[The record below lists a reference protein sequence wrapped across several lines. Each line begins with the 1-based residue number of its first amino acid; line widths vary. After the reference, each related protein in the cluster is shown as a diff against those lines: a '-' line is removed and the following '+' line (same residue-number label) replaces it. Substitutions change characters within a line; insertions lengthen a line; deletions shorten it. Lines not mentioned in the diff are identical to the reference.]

1 MALKVKC
8 PQKFYLDQ
16 MHRRLCL
23 NIGLFAFGCLAVSAP
38 LGAQIDLADVRLP
51 LPVLFLHGMSGDA
64 SSWGEMAA
72 LLSEDAGLIEGPSL
86 NYCLNGDESIGSSTL
101 DEVLPFTALPDGH
114 ADFFRINFE
123 CNASGQCW
131 SNTSANSDGIY
142 SGQAAAAKQGLAVA
156 DAVAEILDATG
167 APEIVLVGHSMG
179 GLAAREYLQNPE
191 YWPLDASGQ
200 PHHRVAKLVTSG
212 TPHNGSN
219 FTVGWLEDLGD
230 LFGFDIEQRSDAVRD
245 LRTSYFY
252 SGEPG
257 VFLFGGQ
264 EDDSA
269 MWDFLFQDFWN
280 VDINCNGQEGD
291 AIVGLNQKPLADDLE
306 FAFITS
312 YSDGVVSTFS
322 SDAMATAYNPS
333 HRERFFVNGVFHTS
347 LNNELGLTLQGMD
360 EPDVEATA
368 YPLTPGQT
376 TMGFTSEQGTDAPYP
391 LLDVDVYEVLVPEA
405 SNATLDTLWF
415 GGNLVAEWRASDGTV
430 LGDALAP
437 NGVELPAGLAYLAL
451 TTTPTG
457 AVTNH
462 LFSYNLS
469 PSPISCPED
478 IDENGTIGTG
488 DVLQALAQ
496 FGCDLNDAPTGC
508 SADVDSDGIVSVA
521 DILAV
526 LSLFGLY
533 C

>member
-1 MALKVKC
+1 MFCRFCLSEKPALV
-8 PQKFYLDQ
+8 
-16 MHRRLCL
+16 
-23 NIGLFAFGCLAVSAP
+23 GALALALLAPASGVRAQVNVS
-38 LGAQIDLADVRLP
+38 DVRLP

-64 SSWGEMAA
+64 SSWAEMAA
-72 LLSEDAGLIEGPSL
+72 LLSEDAGLTEGPNL
-86 NYCLNGDESIGSSTL
+86 NYCLNGDGSSGSSTL
-101 DEVLPFTALPDGH
+101 DEILPFTALSNGH

-191 YWPLDASGQ
+191 YWPVGEDGQ

-291 AIVGLNQKPLADDLE
+291 AIVGLNQKPLPDDLE

-322 SDAMATAYNPS
+322 SDALATAYDPS

-360 EPDVEATA
+360 EPDGVATA
-368 YPLTPGQT
+368 YPLNAGQT
-376 TMGFTSEQGTDAPYP
+376 TMGFTSGQGIDAPFP
-391 LLDVDVYEVLVPEA
+391 DVDVDVYALDVPA
-405 SNATLDTLWF
+405 LSLATLDTLWF
-415 GGNLVAEWRASDGTV
+415 GGDLQAEWRTEDGTV
-430 LGDALAP
+430 LGDALSP
-437 NGVELPAGLAYLAL
+437 DGLLLQPSIAYLAL

-457 AVTNH
+457 AITNH
-462 LFSYNLS
+462 LFSANLS
-469 PSPISCPED
+469 PAPATCPED
-478 IDENGTIGTG
+478 LNLDGLITTA
-488 DVLQALAQ
+488 DVLIALSE
-496 FGCDLNDAPTGC
+496 FGCYADTAPNGC
-508 SADVDSDGIVSVA
+508 VA
-521 DILAV
+521 DLDADGVVGVSDILSI
-526 LSLFGLY
+526 LSNFGLP